1 MFIGHYGIGFAGKKV
16 DNKPSLGTLFF
27 AAQFLDLIWPVFIL
41 TGIEKVKIEP
51 GLMAASPLDFIYYP
65 FSHSLLLAIL
75 WGILFGIV
83 YFLIRKNIKVSI
95 LLGSLVV
102 SHWVLDLIVH
112 RPDLPI
118 LPWGNLKVGFGLWNS
133 VPLSV
138 IVEVFIF
145 AIGVYFYISV
155 TKAKNKIGNFALW
168 GLIIFLVV
176 IYAANVF
183 SSPPPSVQ
191 AIGIAGLSQWL
202 IVAWAYWIGKN
213 RYGINEKLREE
224 K

>member
-1 MFIGHYGIGFAGKKV
+1 MFIGHYGVGFAGKKV
-16 DNKPSLGTLFF
+16 DNKASLGTLFF